1 MTGMSTAA
9 TTVSQVSS
17 KVYVGRQPILDRSG
31 GIYAYE
37 LLYRDEHRGAAS
49 FTNADEATQRVVS
62 AALLEWGF
70 ERLIGDR
77 VGFINAAYGL
87 LRAEALSILP
97 PERTVIEVLEDILLD
112 DTIISTVREAHA
124 TGMRFALDDVV
135 DLDRTGID
143 QIAPYI
149 SVVKLDVLG
158 IAPDQLGRMSR
169 LSRKAFPNAQLLA
182 EKVEDLAMYQECLD
196 LGFDLFQGYYF
207 AKPETLA
214 RQSRPTNVMAA
225 VLLLAEVSRTDVDI
239 ARIES
244 LISSD
249 PSLAYSL
256 LRLVNSSSFG
266 LNVRVES
273 IRQAIVLLGLVQ
285 VRQLAVLLT
294 MAKNSVA
301 TSEEIIVLASIRAH
315 MAQQLA
321 PEAIAPLAFTTGLL
335 SVIDTVLGTPMD
347 ELVSGLPLPVEV
359 KDALLAGKGPIGEV
373 MDVVYAFER
382 ADVTAVEQMR
392 PGQADRMR
400 EIYASSVAWA
410 EEVRRELS
418 RAD

>member
-1 MTGMSTAA
+1 
-9 TTVSQVSS
+9 
-17 KVYVGRQPILDRSG
+17 
-31 GIYAYE
+31 
-37 LLYRDEHRGAAS
+37 
-49 FTNADEATQRVVS
+49 
-62 AALLEWGF
+62 
-70 ERLIGDR
+70 
-77 VGFINAAYGL
+77 
-87 LRAEALSILP
+87 
-97 PERTVIEVLEDILLD
+97 
-112 DTIISTVREAHA
+112 
-124 TGMRFALDDVV
+124 
-135 DLDRTGID
+135 
-143 QIAPYI
+143 
-149 SVVKLDVLG
+149 
-158 IAPDQLGRMSR
+158 
-169 LSRKAFPNAQLLA
+169 
-182 EKVEDLAMYQECLD
+182 
-196 LGFDLFQGYYF
+196 
-207 AKPETLA
+207 
-214 RQSRPTNVMAA
+214 